1 VDLEEIAGKV
11 TFFPITPC
19 RSLED
24 VLNFG
29 LEIGSFCLQ
38 AATKTFDF
46 VVFFGDETFR
56 NQKRR

>member
-11 TFFPITPC
+11 TFFSITPC

-46 VVFFGDETFR
+46 VVFFW
-56 NQKRR
+56 RRDV